1 VVLNE
6 FTGDGSTTAFTTS
19 ARDTYQL
26 DSSLPTLYV
35 TVDGEPTTAYT
46 TTEANKKVTVNFNTA
61 PAAGKAIQIA
71 GFNQD
76 SVSRAYAELRS
87 NAITYDGTAT
97 RYTLTYPPGAIGPYA
112 GLTIAEVNGALLR
125 GPDNTYYYADGSTY
139 SYGVVSGLSDGSTVD
154 PAKTITSAAQV
165 EVYVNGTKK
174 YLNTDYTVDIGAQT
188 VSFVTVPTAGDV
200 IAITTLVDKHY
211 RMDGT
216 DIIFDTAQIA
226 ADSIS
231 FSASD
236 VITVTTFN
244 NALGMKQRREIL
256 EGRTTGEYY
265 LAHEPLNTDY
275 VYVVLNS
282 TETLAPGHDY
292 VLEGNKITVSG
303 RTFTSSDRLDVMYF
317 AVESAV
323 NATGFRIFKD
333 MLNRT
338 FYKRIS
344 QNGTTS
350 LAVDLA
356 VDATTITVADSS
368 VLSTPSDVISD
379 DGSTVRTRIPGVV
392 MIDKER
398 IEYFQRA
405 GNVLSQI
412 RRGTL
417 GTGIKVHSSGTAVV
431 DFGSSQT
438 VPYAD
443 TISTST
449 HTGDGSTAT
458 FTTTYAPAS
467 ADELDIFIGGQ
478 RLLLTA
484 EDGSTVNYTV
494 DGSSSAVTLT
504 TIPATGVQVKIL
516 QKRGQVW
523 YDQGTS
529 TAANGLG
536 LQRANTNQ
544 AKFIAGEPTNA
555 PE

>member
-1 VVLNE
+1 V
-6 FTGDGSTTAFTTS
+6 
-19 ARDTYQL
+19 DT
-26 DSSLPTLYV
+26 
-35 TVDGEPTTAYT
+35 
-46 TTEANKKVTVNFNTA
+46 
-61 PAAGKAIQIA
+61 
-71 GFNQD
+71 
-76 SVSRAYAELRS
+76 
-87 NAITYDGTAT
+87 
-97 RYTLTYPPGAIGPYA
+97 
-112 GLTIAEVNGALLR
+112 
-125 GPDNTYYYADGSTY
+125 
-139 SYGVVSGLSDGSTVD
+139 
-154 PAKTITSAAQV
+154 
-165 EVYVNGTKK
+165 
-174 YLNTDYTVDIGAQT
+174 GAQT

-200 IAITTLVDKHY
+200 IAVTTLVDKHY

-226 ADSIS
+226 SDSIS

-292 VLEGNKITVSG
+292 ILEGNKITISG

-344 QNGTTS
+344 SLQTTTLTAALDIADTSMSVEDGT
-350 LAVDLA
+350 
-356 VDATTITVADSS
+356 
-368 VLSTPSDVISD
+368 VLSTPDASAN
-379 DGSTVRTRIPGVV
+379 RPGVIF
-392 MIDKER
+392 IDKER
-398 IEYFQRA
+398 IEFFQKS
-405 GNVLSQI
+405 GNTLSQI

-417 GTGIKVHSSGTAVV
+417 GTGIKAHAAGAQVV
-431 DFGSSQT
+431 DAGSNQT

-458 FTTTYAPAS
+458 FTTSYAPAS

-504 TIPATGVQVKIL
+504 AVPATGVQVKIL

-536 LQRANTNQ
+536 LQRATTNQ

>member
-1 VVLNE
+1 
-6 FTGDGSTTAFTTS
+6 
-19 ARDTYQL
+19 
-26 DSSLPTLYV
+26 
-35 TVDGEPTTAYT
+35 
-46 TTEANKKVTVNFNTA
+46 
-61 PAAGKAIQIA
+61 
-71 GFNQD
+71 
-76 SVSRAYAELRS
+76 LRS
-87 NAITYDGTAT
+87 NTITYDGTAT

-174 YLNTDYTVDIGAQT
+174 FLNTDYTVDIGTQT
-188 VSFVTVPTAGDV
+188 ISFVTAPTAGDV

-344 QNGTTS
+344 QNNTTDT
-350 LAVDLA
+350 AADLA
-356 VDATTITVADSS
+356 VDAT
-368 VLSTPSDVISD
+368 
-379 DGSTVRTRIPGVV
+379 
-392 MIDKER
+392 
-398 IEYFQRA
+398 Q
-405 GNVLSQI
+405 SQ
-412 RRGTL
+412 
-417 GTGIKVHSSGTAVV
+417 
-431 DFGSSQT
+431 
-438 VPYAD
+438 
-443 TISTST
+443 
-449 HTGDGSTAT
+449 
-458 FTTTYAPAS
+458 
-467 ADELDIFIGGQ
+467 
-478 RLLLTA
+478 LLMA
-484 EDGSTVNYTV
+484 
-494 DGSSSAVTLT
+494 
-504 TIPATGVQVKIL
+504 QC
-516 QKRGQVW
+516 
-523 YDQGTS
+523 
-529 TAANGLG
+529 
-536 LQRANTNQ
+536 
-544 AKFIAGEPTNA
+544 
-555 PE
+555 